1 MKELISWLKK
11 VFKTDNCN
19 KTNRNSARNIYIRTS
34 RDNSAGN
41 NFGY

>member
-11 VFKTDNCN
+11 VFEKDYN
-19 KTNRNSARNIYIRTS
+19 KINKNSARNIYIRTS